1 MIPQRL
7 RDQLGLRAG
16 PVDVIADGAG
26 VRVEPLTADSSL
38 EEREGRLVIPASGT
52 VVDDDMVR
60 SLRDA
65 DQR

>member
-38 EEREGRLVIPASGT
+38 EEGRLVIPASGT